1 MDTNILQAIKSAA
14 YNIGNAYY
22 SENQDEVT
30 NKIADQIAE
39 SLKCWLGGDRA
50 ISILTDLAT
59 ALQVQADE
67 I

>member
-1 MDTNILQAIKSAA
+1 MDANISRAIKTAA

-22 SENQDEVT
+22 SEDSNEVT
-30 NKIADQIAE
+30 NTLAGSIAE
-39 SLKCWLGGDRA
+39 SLKCWVGGDRA
-50 ISILTDLAT
+50 IDILTDLAT